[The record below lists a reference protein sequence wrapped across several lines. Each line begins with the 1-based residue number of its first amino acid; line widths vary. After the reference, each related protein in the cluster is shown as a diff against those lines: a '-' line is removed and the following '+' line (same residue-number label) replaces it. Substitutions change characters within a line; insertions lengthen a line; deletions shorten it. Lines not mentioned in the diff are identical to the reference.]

1 MPLTT
6 GQLLQN
12 RYRIVKL
19 LGQGGM
25 GAVYRAWD
33 TRLNIPV
40 AVKELVPQPGLDAP
54 MLSRLRQQFTQ
65 EAQTLARLDHP
76 HLVTVSDYFEE
87 GGKSYLVMKYV
98 EGEELAER
106 IERAGAIDEAQVRTW
121 AEQLLGA
128 LAYCHR
134 QGVLHRDVK
143 PQNVV
148 LTSEGQAVLVDFGLV
163 KLWDPDDPRTRT
175 AIRGAGTPEYAPP
188 EQYSQHAGHTEPR
201 SDIYSLGAT
210 LYHALTG
217 QAPPSATDRMA
228 YPQSFQPPR
237 ALDRRIGARMDEV
250 VQRAMALA
258 CDDRWPSAEAMAAA
272 LGREEAPAARPGQP
286 SWWQQVPVWGW
297 ALGALVAV
305 VLLGVGLSALAGNG
319 DETPTVV
326 VEVTD
331 TPVTEEAVVEAP
343 TSTPRP
349 TSTAT
354 PTEPPPEPETL
365 AAGDTRTR
373 ETDGMTLVYVPAGE
387 FEMGSTEGDEDEEPV
402 HTVALDAFWLD
413 QTEVSV
419 AQFRQFVAAADHET
433 TAEESGS
440 SWAYTDDG
448 LEWVEGADWAHP
460 QGPASQA
467 EDDHPV
473 VHISWHDADAYC
485 AWAGGRLPT
494 EAEWEYAARGPESL
508 IYPWGNIFDGTRLN
522 YCDQNCPRRDRA
534 DEDVDDGYEFTA
546 PVGSYPG
553 GASWIG
559 ALDLSGNVWEWTA
572 DWYAE
577 DYYAQSPRENPTGPE
592 EGEYRVLRGGDWWNS
607 ADGSR
612 CGYRS
617 RDYPRLRSNDRGF
630 RCVRTSPPV
639 P

>member
-12 RYRIVKL
+12 RYRIVKM

-121 AEQLLGA
+121 AEQLLAA
-128 LAYCHR
+128 LAYAHK

-148 LTSEGQAVLVDFGLV
+148 ITPEGGAVLVDFGLV

-237 ALDRRIGARMDEV
+237 ALDRRIGAWMDEV
-250 VQRAMALA
+250 
-258 CDDRWPSAEAMAAA
+258 
-272 LGREEAPAARPGQP
+272 
-286 SWWQQVPVWGW
+286 
-297 ALGALVAV
+297 
-305 VLLGVGLSALAGNG
+305 
-319 DETPTVV
+319 
-326 VEVTD
+326 
-331 TPVTEEAVVEAP
+331 
-343 TSTPRP
+343 
-349 TSTAT
+349 
-354 PTEPPPEPETL
+354 
-365 AAGDTRTR
+365 
-373 ETDGMTLVYVPAGE
+373 
-387 FEMGSTEGDEDEEPV
+387 
-402 HTVALDAFWLD
+402 HK
-413 QTEVSV
+413 
-419 AQFRQFVAAADHET
+419 
-433 TAEESGS
+433 
-440 SWAYTDDG
+440 
-448 LEWVEGADWAHP
+448 
-460 QGPASQA
+460 
-467 EDDHPV
+467 
-473 VHISWHDADAYC
+473 
-485 AWAGGRLPT
+485 
-494 EAEWEYAARGPESL
+494 
-508 IYPWGNIFDGTRLN
+508 
-522 YCDQNCPRRDRA
+522 
-534 DEDVDDGYEFTA
+534 
-546 PVGSYPG
+546 
-553 GASWIG
+553 
-559 ALDLSGNVWEWTA
+559 
-572 DWYAE
+572 
-577 DYYAQSPRENPTGPE
+577 
-592 EGEYRVLRGGDWWNS
+592 
-607 ADGSR
+607 
-612 CGYRS
+612 
-617 RDYPRLRSNDRGF
+617 
-630 RCVRTSPPV
+630 
-639 P
+639 

>member
-1 MPLTT
+1 
-6 GQLLQN
+6 
-12 RYRIVKL
+12 
-19 LGQGGM
+19 
-25 GAVYRAWD
+25 
-33 TRLNIPV
+33 
-40 AVKELVPQPGLDAP
+40 
-54 MLSRLRQQFTQ
+54 
-65 EAQTLARLDHP
+65 
-76 HLVTVSDYFEE
+76 
-87 GGKSYLVMKYV
+87 
-98 EGEELAER
+98 
-106 IERAGAIDEAQVRTW
+106 
-121 AEQLLGA
+121 
-128 LAYCHR
+128 
-134 QGVLHRDVK
+134 
-143 PQNVV
+143 
-148 LTSEGQAVLVDFGLV
+148 
-163 KLWDPDDPRTRT
+163 
-175 AIRGAGTPEYAPP
+175 
-188 EQYSQHAGHTEPR
+188 
-201 SDIYSLGAT
+201 
-210 LYHALTG
+210 
-217 QAPPSATDRMA
+217 
-228 YPQSFQPPR
+228 
-237 ALDRRIGARMDEV
+237 V

-319 DETPTVV
+319 DETPT
-326 VEVTD
+326 
-331 TPVTEEAVVEAP
+331 
-343 TSTPRP
+343 
-349 TSTAT
+349 
-354 PTEPPPEPETL
+354 L
-365 AAGDTRTR
+365 AAGDPRTR
-373 ETDGMTLVYVPAGE
+373 ETDGMTMVYVPAGE
-387 FEMGSTEGDEDEEPV
+387 FEMGSTEGDEDAEPV

-448 LEWVEGADWAHP
+448 WEWVEGADWAHP

-612 CGYRS
+612 CGYRVWYFPW
-617 RDYPRLRSNDRGF
+617 DWGLYRGF